1 LNAEAPSEIPKGEW
15 DLVAGTTEVL
25 MKSAKI
31 QSTGDPVLFHT
42 LCQSLPQSLVYLG
55 DTARSYLTN
64 MISSHVTLPIC
75 KKVAGAA
82 ATSGQ
87 EGFHG
92 HAHRFTPKFDLFI
105 FVFVCFLFCF
115 RPFD

>member
-1 LNAEAPSEIPKGEW
+1 
-15 DLVAGTTEVL
+15 
-25 MKSAKI
+25 
-31 QSTGDPVLFHT
+31 
-42 LCQSLPQSLVYLG
+42 
-55 DTARSYLTN
+55 

-92 HAHRFTPKFDLFI
+92 HAHRFTPKFKFDLFI
-105 FVFVCFLFCF
+105 FVFVCFFVLF
-115 RPFD
+115 